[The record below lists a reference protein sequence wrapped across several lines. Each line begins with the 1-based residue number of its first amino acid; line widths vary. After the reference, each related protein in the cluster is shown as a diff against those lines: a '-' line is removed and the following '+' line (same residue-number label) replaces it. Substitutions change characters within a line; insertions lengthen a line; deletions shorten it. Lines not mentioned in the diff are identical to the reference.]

1 MHSHGIIA
9 GDTLEPKNRGALET
23 GTGNTG
29 RTKHKE
35 QEREIYV
42 QLSEDHS
49 DPELEHIEKVKII
62 SIRDVDVCKCGYFFL
77 HNVHVQKA

>member
-9 GDTLEPKNRGALET
+9 EDTLEPQRRGALES
-23 GTGNTG
+23 GRGNTG

-42 QLSEDHS
+42 ELSEDHS

-62 SIRDVDVCKCGYFFL
+62 SIRTVEV
-77 HNVHVQKA
+77 